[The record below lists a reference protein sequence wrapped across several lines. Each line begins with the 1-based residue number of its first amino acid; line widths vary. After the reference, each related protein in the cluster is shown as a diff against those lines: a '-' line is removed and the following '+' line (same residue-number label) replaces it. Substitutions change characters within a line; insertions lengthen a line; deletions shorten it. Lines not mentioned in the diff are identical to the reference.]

1 MNNEDMSDVMKNFS
15 NLLDGKEVPDNLKE
29 ILNNLK
35 ISNQDDSNDSNTN
48 NSSGNI
54 DPNMVNN
61 ILNMFNSS
69 NENSGTSN
77 GSSSSGSSNI
87 DIETILKMK
96 TIIDKMNN
104 TKNDPRANLL
114 LSLKPY
120 LKDSR
125 KDKVEQYIKLL
136 NMSKVIDVFNMNG
149 GGKNKW

>member
-15 NLLDGKEVPDNLKE
+15 NLLDGKEVPDNLKK

-149 GGKNKW
+149 GGKNK

>member
-149 GGKNKW
+149 GGKNK

>member
-29 ILNNLK
+29 FLNNLK

-104 TKNDPRANLL
+104 TKDDPRANLL

-149 GGKNKW
+149 GGKNK